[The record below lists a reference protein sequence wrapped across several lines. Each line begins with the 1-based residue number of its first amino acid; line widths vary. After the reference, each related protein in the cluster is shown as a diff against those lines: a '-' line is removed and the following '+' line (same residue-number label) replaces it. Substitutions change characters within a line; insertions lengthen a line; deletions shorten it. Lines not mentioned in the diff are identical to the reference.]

1 MSPAPSRRGAA
12 VGPWRG
18 PAAQVVRHPLQFIW
32 RTLKAFRANQGPL
45 LAGAVAYYAL
55 LSIVP
60 MLILTV
66 VVLLHVVEQQALLD
80 TLALYLEWLVPGQS
94 ATVLLGLREFLD
106 HRDVVGWVLLATMLF
121 FSSLAFSVLE
131 NALSIIFHHRVKTR
145 KRPFIVSALMPYGFI
160 LCLGLG
166 LLLVTMVA
174 GQLQQLGQHSMQLGR
189 HSWSLEPTALALL
202 YGVGVGGELLLLTG
216 IYLVMPVGR
225 LTPSHALVGAVVATL
240 LWELSR
246 HTLVW
251 YFATLSQIGTVYGS
265 LTTAIAVLL
274 SLEVAGLLL
283 LYGAQVIAEFE
294 RLGLDAEAPPKPLDL
309 SRD

>member
-1 MSPAPSRRGAA
+1 M
-12 VGPWRG
+12 
-18 PAAQVVRHPLQFIW
+18 
-32 RTLKAFRANQGPL
+32 
-45 LAGAVAYYAL
+45 AYYAL

-145 KRPFIVSALMPYGFI
+145 RRPFIVSALMPYGFI

-166 LLLVTMVA
+166 LLVVTMVA
-174 GQLQQLGQHSMQLGR
+174 GQLQQLGQHSMQLGGHR
-189 HSWSLEPTALALL
+189 WSLEPTGAGAAVRPGRG
-202 YGVGVGGELLLLTG
+202 GVNCCC
-216 IYLVMPVGR
+216 
-225 LTPSHALVGAVVATL
+225 
-240 LWELSR
+240 
-246 HTLVW
+246 
-251 YFATLSQIGTVYGS
+251 
-265 LTTAIAVLL
+265 
-274 SLEVAGLLL
+274 
-283 LYGAQVIAEFE
+283 
-294 RLGLDAEAPPKPLDL
+294 
-309 SRD
+309 